1 MLYPCYRLQT
11 GDFELTHKENDEQA
25 AEDFIQTIYEQA
37 EVFSDNCFDMEHQAN
52 CGLGTKKGKE
62 DKVVSI
68 YEQAKNDSSPFEPSF
83 IKDGDIDPT
92 DIRQVF
98 FFVLNK

>member
-1 MLYPCYRLQT
+1 
-11 GDFELTHKENDEQA
+11 
-25 AEDFIQTIYEQA
+25 
-37 EVFSDNCFDMEHQAN
+37 MEHQAN

-68 YEQAKNDSSPFEPSF
+68 YEQAKNDDSPFEPSF

-98 FFVLNK
+98 SHFK

>member
-25 AEDFIQTIYEQA
+25 AENFIQTIYDQA

-68 YEQAKNDSSPFEPSF
+68 YEQAKNDNSQFEPSF

-98 FFVLNK
+98 FSF